1 MWLEIFGTYIPQ
13 ATIRLTSVT
22 LRSKRLPRR
31 FGCGGARRT
40 LRNPAYAPPREVH
53 RDFSPLRKAKRPLRG
68 VFNLAERGGFE
79 PPIGYEPIHAFQACD
94 LNHSST
100 SPEFVPDACDRTKP
114 AIIAKLGHCRLSTNR
129 DKKKPLHLSVKRQS
143 GNRAIGVSPTTFPH
157 KLALLLKLNHRQPMA
172 ACRGVLLYLPCFSWP
187 ASADPGW
194 PGFPASTH
202 LA

>member
-1 MWLEIFGTYIPQ
+1 MVGVCRINKGYQPID
-13 ATIRLTSVT
+13 
-22 LRSKRLPRR
+22 
-31 FGCGGARRT
+31 GAVRRT
-40 LRNPAYAPPREVH
+40 SALLRRHAYRVTPLLTCGIQAPLLWICFWVCINKKR
-53 RDFSPLRKAKRPLRG
+53 AKRR
-68 VFNLAERGGFE
+68 VSINILAERGGFE